1 MPICM
6 LCDNFQH
13 RCNINVLIII
23 HMPCYRCA
31 HAAMHKIV
39 VMLNRAKLHSK
50 TMIGFSVTAVFG
62 AMPPV
67 EQ

>member
-1 MPICM
+1 
-6 LCDNFQH
+6 
-13 RCNINVLIII
+13 
-23 HMPCYRCA
+23 
-31 HAAMHKIV
+31 MHKIV